1 MQLGVVDP
9 PPRRHDV
16 VRQQTP
22 QNNCKKWRRIAERL
36 GETLAGLRLRQSVV
50 DRACLFA
57 ETELASVGGA
67 LGDGST
73 GFEHLWSWPWADGAI
88 DPTLPPRLHGTYGDW
103 SIRCGRAGSRE
114 RCALIHDAAAQP
126 DATATIPALAAEPAR
141 IVTHFVIDTIS
152 GHTHIV
158 WRVFVAGSLDLARSD
173 LVRFTVGTFTGGKRF
188 DGCSNAG
195 CLMEADMTTSA
206 RVATRL
212 WEGLAGTVSLQ
223 SVSGTQLTAAISA
236 TGVRAGLGELARLKR
251 AEDKILAGN

>member
-9 PPRRHDV
+9 TPRRHDV

-22 QNNCKKWRRIAERL
+22 QSNCKKWRRIAERL
-36 GETLAGLRLRQSVV
+36 GETVAGLRLRQSVV

-67 LGDGST
+67 ISDGNT

-103 SIRCGRAGSRE
+103 SIRCGRAANRE
-114 RCALIHDAAAQP
+114 RCALIHDA
-126 DATATIPALAAEPAR
+126 PAVETSAIRPPNAESTR

-158 WRVFVAGSLDLARSD
+158 WRVFVAGPPEFARTD
-173 LVRFTVGTFTGGKRF
+173 LVRFTVGSFAGGKRF
-188 DGCSNAG
+188 DGCSSAG

-212 WEGLAGTVSLQ
+212 WEGLAGTISLQ
-223 SVSGTQLTAAISA
+223 SVSGAQLTAAISA
-236 TGVRAGLGELARLKR
+236 TGVRVGLAELARLKR
-251 AEDKILAGN
+251 AEDKILARN